1 MSIAQGPCEIWL
13 DDTRV
18 MQDDDCEATFGSAIP
33 KWKIDF
39 SSCKGSCML
48 RWFWLGLQN
57 SGELWQVYSTLQP
70 QLSLG
75 SLLLVNE
82 WLIICTS
89 GNDGTL

>member
-1 MSIAQGPCEIWL
+1 MNCVVISIAQGPCEIWL

-70 QLSLG
+70 
-75 SLLLVNE
+75 
-82 WLIICTS
+82 
-89 GNDGTL
+89 